1 MLVEVNINNYDITSK
16 NFCKEFNHTSTFD
29 EIKDDYIN
37 ELDLINT
44 INDFNKSKLYFF
56 ANDIV
61 IRPNTK
67 ILDVME
73 TVRKY
78 LFVTA
83 LYDFDNNF
91 SIDNTYVWISH
102 VKIGNYYMFCP
113 PNMKISEV
121 INKYKTYFESKNIF
135 SDKVKFA
142 HLGRGVNED
151 DTIGKYST
159 TSNYAVFIATTY

>member
-1 MLVEVNINNYDITSK
+1 MLVKVYINNYDITSK
-16 NFCKEFNHTSTFD
+16 KYRKEFNNTRTFE

-37 ELDLINT
+37 ELDLVNT
-44 INDFNKSKLYFF
+44 ISDFNKSKLYFF

-61 IRPNTK
+61 IRPNTI

-73 TVRKY
+73 TVGEY

-91 SIDNTYVWISH
+91 SINNTYVWISH
-102 VKIGNYYMFCP
+102 VKIGKYYMFCP
-113 PNMKISEV
+113 LNMKISEA
-121 INKYKTYFESKNIF
+121 INKYKTYLESKNMLV
-135 SDKVKFA
+135 DKIKFA

-151 DTIGKYST
+151 DTIGKYSV